1 MRSSIGAADFDRGRG
16 RGSASRSALASA
28 LASARRGTAARS
40 ASRFACGAKNRS
52 DLKQAKRVRRKRR
65 AARMRIARIDL
76 HRRAR
81 MPPALEP

>member
-28 LASARRGTAARS
+28 SARRGTGARS
-40 ASRFACGAKNRS
+40 ASRFACRAKNRS